1 MGRCL
6 RSGASDADGMSQN
19 SVRRL
24 TDRGAPWVGG
34 SQNPHFWQRR
44 PEVGHPTS
52 LAETMGGQHPDPVL
66 AKTKDGSPP
75 QNSVLMYVIEKNFG
89 RQGDEGKGERI
100 STGGE
105 CSVSLD

>member
-52 LAETMGGQHPDPVL
+52 LA
-66 AKTKDGSPP
+66 PP